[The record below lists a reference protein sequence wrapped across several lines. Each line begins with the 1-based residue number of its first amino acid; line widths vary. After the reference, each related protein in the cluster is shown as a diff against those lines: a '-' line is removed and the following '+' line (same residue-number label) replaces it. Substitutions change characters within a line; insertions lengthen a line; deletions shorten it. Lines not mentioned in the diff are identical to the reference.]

1 MEKKNNTVSFP
12 NRCKLFLDTDLLIAY
27 RCNANAACFRH
38 LFYTRSSLHI
48 NFKLQKHTGGK
59 TSTLDGISGRADPQI
74 AAWYLETIIKDE

>member
-1 MEKKNNTVSFP
+1 MEEKNNTVSFP
-12 NRCKLFLDTDLLIAY
+12 NRCKLFLKTDLLIAY